1 MRAEAAAFAADG
13 PFHPAQR
20 YTQQQE
26 CHEIGNH
33 EGAPAILGCEP
44 GEAQE
49 ITEADSAAG
58 HSQHGSEI
66 GGPEFLFSVSAHG
79 VK

>member
-1 MRAEAAAFAADG
+1 MCAEAAALAADG

-20 YTQQQE
+20 DTQQQE
-26 CHEIGNH
+26 GHEIRNH
-33 EGAPAILGCEP
+33 EGAAAILGGQA
-44 GEAQE
+44 GEAKE
-49 ITEADSAAG
+49 IAEADSAAG